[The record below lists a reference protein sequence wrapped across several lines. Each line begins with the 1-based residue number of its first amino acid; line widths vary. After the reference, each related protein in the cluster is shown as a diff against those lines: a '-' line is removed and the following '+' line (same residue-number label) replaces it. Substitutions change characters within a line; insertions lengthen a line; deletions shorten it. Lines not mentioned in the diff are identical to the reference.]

1 MDQTWISGNP
11 SEGYGTSDSIQTNSV
26 FWLMDA
32 LGPGYNPVAPDFYG
46 WQKQSVS
53 SCSLLLLGAELLEL
67 SSPFR
72 GTLIWY
78 QPLLVRPIFSQEA
91 VPAAKTQQRTCAP
104 KGELV

>member
-1 MDQTWISGNP
+1 MDQMWISRNL

-26 FWLMDA
+26 FWLMHA

-72 GTLIWY
+72 GTLKQY
-78 QPLLVRPIFSQEA
+78 QPLLARPIFSQEA
-91 VPAAKTQQRTCAP
+91 VPAAKAQQCTCAP
-104 KGELV
+104 EGELV